1 MSASDLP
8 IACSLGAADAEARA
22 ARWRELADTAL
33 VAAQRTAGGAV
44 QTYRDAARVEPELA
58 ELVALEVE
66 CCPFLDFALSR
77 DGDRVVLRVSGPEE
91 AAEIVALFAPAAAA

>member
-8 IACSLGAADAEARA
+8 IACSLSAADAASRA
-22 ARWRELADTAL
+22 ARWRALAATAL
-33 VAAQRTAGGAV
+33 VAAERTEGGAV

-58 ELVALEVE
+58 ELVALEAQ

-77 DGDRVVLRVSGPEE
+77 DGDRVVLRVSGPDE
-91 AAEIVALFAPAAAA
+91 AAEIVALFAPAAIA